1 MIRWP
6 GVIKPG
12 TVISDIGSHE
22 DMIPTLLAA
31 AGDTTAKE
39 DLLKGKQYGD
49 KTFKVH
55 LDGYNLLPAL
65 KGEAAW
71 PRKEFLYWTDDG
83 SVAAL
88 RYNNWKMTFLRQN
101 SIGFKVWETPFEELR
116 WPMLTNLRMDP
127 FERAADESMN
137 HTRWAAERMYLLAP
151 AGGYVAQW
159 LSSFREFPP
168 RQKPGS
174 FNLDRVMEAM
184 TAQHKGSN

>member
-1 MIRWP
+1 M
-6 GVIKPG
+6 
-12 TVISDIGSHE
+12 E
-22 DMIPTLLAA
+22 TLLAA

-55 LDGYNLLPAL
+55 LDGYSLLPAF

-71 PRKEFLYWTDDG
+71 PRHEFLYWTDDG
-83 SVAAL
+83 SIAAL
-88 RYNNWKMTFLRQN
+88 RYDNWKLTFLRQN
-101 SIGFKVWETPFEELR
+101 SHGFAVWETPFEELR

-127 FERAADESMN
+127 LERAYDDSMY
-137 HTRWAAERMYLLAP
+137 HTDWATKRMYVLAP

-159 LSSFREFPP
+159 LQSFQDFPP

-174 FNLDRVMEAM
+174 FNLDRVMEKMISA
-184 TAQHKGSN
+184 HKGSN